1 MEITKDGK
9 AESVTVKDDI
19 AARVQ
24 IYTDEHGN
32 VRVRCQ
38 VLFVKEEAEKAQRQE
53 HKRRADIAN
62 QKMLPGRASDESST

>member
-1 MEITKDGK
+1 VEITKDGK
-9 AESVTVKDDI
+9 AESVSVKDDI

-38 VLFVKEEAEKAQRQE
+38 VLFVKEEAEKAQRNEQE
-53 HKRRADIAN
+53 RRAKLAN
-62 QKMLPGRASDESST
+62 QKTSQGHASDES

>member
-1 MEITKDGK
+1 MEISKDGK

-24 IYTDEHGN
+24 IYTDEHGE

-38 VLFVKEEAEKAQRQE
+38 ILFVKEEAEKAQRRE
-53 HKRRADIAN
+53 HARRVEASSRKTSPLI
-62 QKMLPGRASDESST
+62 ASDGSST

>member
-38 VLFVKEEAEKAQRQE
+38 VLFVKEEAEKAQR
-53 HKRRADIAN
+53 RADIAN
-62 QKMLPGRASDESST
+62 QKTSPGHVSDGS

>member
-24 IYTDEHGN
+24 IYTDEHGKT
-32 VRVRCQ
+32 RVRCQ
-38 VLFVKEEAEKAQRQE
+38 VLFIGGRSLDEDV
-53 HKRRADIAN
+53 I
-62 QKMLPGRASDESST
+62 QKTSPGRASDGS